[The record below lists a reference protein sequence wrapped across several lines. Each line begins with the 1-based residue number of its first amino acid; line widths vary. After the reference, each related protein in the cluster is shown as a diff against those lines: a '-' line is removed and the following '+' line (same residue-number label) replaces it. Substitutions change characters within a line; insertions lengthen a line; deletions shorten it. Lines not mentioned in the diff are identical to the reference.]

1 MASEKNQVSKKP
13 EGKKPEGKKPSDNKK
28 SGGKKGSDYGATVVR
43 GEHVA
48 GVKPRFLTKFN
59 EKVLPELKKRHPD
72 KNVMELPKL
81 VKIVVNTCQSEAT
94 QNIKVLEAAATELEL
109 ITGQKAVIT
118 RAKKSI
124 ATFKLRAGMPIGACV
139 TLRKDRMYEFYDKLV
154 SVSLARVRDFKGLSA
169 KSFDGRGNY
178 SIGISEQTI
187 FVEIEADKVD
197 KTRGLSITIVTSAK
211 TDADAFELLTLLE
224 MPFRKQI

>member
-1 MASEKNQVSKKP
+1 MATEKNQASKKP
-13 EGKKPEGKKPSDNKK
+13 DAKKADGKKA
-28 SGGKKGSDYGATVVR
+28 GGKKGSDYGATVVR
-43 GEHVA
+43 GEHVK
-48 GVKPRFLTKFN
+48 GVKPRFLAKFN
-59 EKVLPELKKRHPD
+59 EKVLPELKKRHPS

-124 ATFKLRAGMPIGACV
+124 ATFKLRAGMPIGASV

-154 SVSLARVRDFKGLSA
+154 SIALSRVRDFRGVSA
-169 KSFDGRGNY
+169 NSFDGRGNY
-178 SIGISEQTI
+178 SIGIREQII
-187 FVEIEADKVD
+187 FPEIEADKVD
-197 KTRGLSITIVTSAK
+197 KSRGLSITVVTSAK
-211 TDADAFELLTLLE
+211 TDEEALELLTLME
-224 MPFRKQI
+224 MPFRK